1 MNELEQKVLTVFSKV
16 FNVSVE
22 ELLLTFTKHDIE
34 SWDSLGHLQLVMNL
48 ESEFDIKFKT
58 QEINQITSIQKS
70 IDHIRHLTGVSSN
83 NVN

>member
-16 FNVSVE
+16 FNISVE
-22 ELLLTFTKHDIE
+22 NLSLTFTKDDID
-34 SWDSLGHLQLVMNL
+34 SWDSLGQLQLIMSF

-70 IDHIRHLTGVSSN
+70 IDYIKHLTDVSSN